1 MKQDEVVR
9 EQLLALLRGGNA
21 HMSFDQAVADF
32 PMEQV
37 NTQPPGLPY
46 TPWRLLEHI
55 RIAQRDILDFIRDPA
70 YVSPEWPEG
79 YWPSQGEEADE
90 TRWRQTI
97 EGLRA
102 DRRELEKI
110 VSNPD
115 TDLSAPMPQGQK
127 YTVLR
132 EILVAADHNAYHIG
146 EFALM
151 REAMGAWGKE

>member
-32 PMEQV
+32 PKGHINV
-37 NTQPPGLPY
+37 QPLDLPY

-55 RIAQRDILDFIRDPA
+55 RIAQRDILDFIRDPN
-70 YVSPEWPEG
+70 YVSPEWPVG
-79 YWPSQGEEADE
+79 YWPPPGEEADE
-90 TRWRQTI
+90 GRWRQTI
-97 EGLRA
+97 EGIRA
-102 DRRELEKI
+102 DRKELEKI
-110 VSNPD
+110 VNNPD
-115 TDLSAPMPQGQK
+115 TDLSAPMPQGEG
-127 YTVLR
+127 YNVLR

-151 REAMGAWGKE
+151 KEVLGKE

>member
-32 PMEQV
+32 PMGHINV
-37 NTQPPGLPY
+37 QPLDLPY

-55 RIAQRDILDFIRDPA
+55 RIAQRDILDFMRDPN
-70 YVSPEWPEG
+70 YVSPEWPVG
-79 YWPSQGEEADE
+79 YWPPPGEKADAG
-90 TRWRQTI
+90 RWRQTI
-97 EGLRA
+97 EGIRA
-102 DRRELEKI
+102 DRKELEKI
-110 VSNPD
+110 VNNPD
-115 TDLSAPMPQGQK
+115 TDLSAPMPQGEG
-127 YTVLR
+127 YNILR

-151 REAMGAWGKE
+151 KEVLGKE